1 MSAGLVARNLGN
13 VVYVACIVVQFVYVV
28 QHVRAVRIAMT
39 TLRNPN
45 PRLGRRK
52 GNPRRDAV
60 LETAKNA
67 GLLAGANGRIAA
79 RIRRHLVNAAKA
91 RSGIKSDTELLE
103 YALARVALEDDF
115 GQKLIARQGR
125 VPRDVDLEF

>member
-1 MSAGLVARNLGN
+1 M
-13 VVYVACIVVQFVYVV
+13 ACIVAQIVYFV
-28 QHVRAVRIAMT
+28 QHVTAVRLTMT
-39 TLRNPN
+39 ALRNPN
-45 PRLGRRK
+45 SRPGRSK

-125 VPRDVDLEF
+125 VPGDVDLEF